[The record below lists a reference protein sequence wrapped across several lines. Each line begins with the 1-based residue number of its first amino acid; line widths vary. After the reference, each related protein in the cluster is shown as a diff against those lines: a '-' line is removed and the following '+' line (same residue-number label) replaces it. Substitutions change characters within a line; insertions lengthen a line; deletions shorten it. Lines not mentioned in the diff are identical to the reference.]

1 MSGLRPPGWLVVPA
15 VALVAAQAGALPVR
29 PAADQVIDPVPVRA
43 ETVFTRAQ
51 LERARNFRRPQLVLG
66 LSALGIQAAV
76 LALLAVRP
84 PATLR
89 RPWRRPVVA
98 SALAGGALSLAV
110 SAAALPV
117 RAVAWERA
125 RQVGLVTQDA
135 LAWSG
140 DVVKDAAIDA
150 ALAAAAAA
158 LALAL
163 MRRFRRS
170 WWLPG
175 AAALTAAA
183 AVLLLADPVVRD
195 PVFNRFE
202 PLPPGRTRTD
212 VVALARRAGIR
223 VGEVY
228 VMDASRRTRAA
239 NAYVAGLGATKR
251 VVLHDN
257 LLRNFTREEIR
268 VIIAHELAHQRYG
281 DLRRGLLYVAL
292 VAPFAMAAV
301 AAITARLAGARTGT
315 PAALPALGLA
325 LLLVATAVTWTSNGL
340 SRRVE
345 ARADA
350 FALRLTDA
358 PAAQIALQRR
368 LALRNVSDPS
378 PPAVVTTLF
387 ATHPPVVERIGA
399 ARAYAAEAGEASR
412 RRRRAPASQA
422 SAAAATVSQAKAS
435 PMRAYAVRP
444 PAGLTA
450 ATSTTRRARPPALA
464 SSRPSRS

>member
-15 VALVAAQAGALPVR
+15 VALVAAQAAALPVL
-29 PAADQVIDPVPVRA
+29 PAADQVIDPVPVRP

-98 SALAGGALSLAV
+98 GALAGGALSLAV

-325 LLLVATAVTWTSNGL
+325 LLLMSTAVTWTSNGL

-378 PPAVVTTLF
+378 PSAVVTMLF

-412 RRRRAPASQA
+412 PRRAPASHA
-422 SAAAATVSQAKAS
+422 IAAVPTASQAKAS